1 MRVTKYRANC
11 LKCGAGLTVYPRH
24 IEHHEPIPC
33 PSCGRRNS
41 ADEFDFRE
49 QMAKEREDLR
59 GLVRRKD

>member
-11 LKCGAGLTVYPRH
+11 LKCGAELTVYPRH

-49 QMAKEREDLR
+49 QMAKESEDLR